1 MRTVLYLCY
10 GRGPQVEETLY
21 SLISA
26 LHRAPPRNDLQ
37 YVVYADAPE
46 LFRDLDVRVRPI
58 APGEL
63 DAWLGGSDYVHR
75 RKTMTILDALERY
88 GGSVAFVDCDTY
100 YLRSP
105 EVLFTRIAP
114 GRSCLHLRE
123 ARLLESGTAVDR
135 GVSELVRRAAFT
147 DLEGRPRS
155 ISPDAVMW
163 NSGVVGV
170 HADDIGLMRE
180 ALHLID
186 QMWAALKSLGIE
198 AEIGHPVHHVEQFAT
213 GVALS
218 PNRLSETG
226 DVVFHYWPE
235 NLRKPFRTVLPGLLE
250 RHAAAPNPSALY
262 ARRPRADLP
271 RRLKQTT
278 RAVLRRIG
286 LRAPGM
292 RASA

>member
-26 LHRAPPRNDLQ
+26 LHRAPPRADLQ
-37 YVVYADAPE
+37 YVVYADHPE
-46 LFRDLDVRVRPI
+46 LFAGLDVRVRPI

-63 DAWLGGSDYVHR
+63 DAWLSGSDYVHR
-75 RKTMTILDALERY
+75 RKTMTILDALESY
-88 GGSVAFVDCDTY
+88 PGSVVFVDCDTY

-105 EVLFTRIAP
+105 EALFDHVGP

-147 DLEGRPRS
+147 DLAGRPRT

-170 HADDIGLMRE
+170 HSDDITLMYE

-218 PNRLSETG
+218 PNHLSETG

-235 NLRKPFRTVLPGLLE
+235 NLRMPFRTLLPDLLNNH
-250 RHAAAPNPSALY
+250 RTDPSTLY
-262 ARRPRADLP
+262 AHRPRADLR

-278 RAVLRRIG
+278 RTVLRRMG